1 MKLGNTTFDKAA
13 FAGWSFEQFR
23 TVYAGLLDGID
34 ITEAFNILTDGKHIK
49 PHAKAASVR
58 PIGKRG
64 RSGKGK

>member
-34 ITEAFNILTDGKHIK
+34 ITEAFNKLTDGKHIK
-49 PHAKAASVR
+49 PNEAAGSVR
-58 PIGKRG
+58 PARKRG
-64 RSGKGK
+64 RSGQGK